1 MQSDEAT
8 VSHPGIG
15 SIFGSRSWHGRG
27 PRAMVDIALA
37 HRHPCQWLA
46 AVTISRWSTHRRW
59 TARARGLFC
68 AVRPARS
75 WYAGPRISDE
85 ASRRYRAVPVCPE
98 SHVCGGCIVSVII
111 GQGLLLSNFRILE
124 YGALVWLAFH
134 LFVLAY
140 EEPTL
145 HASFGPEY
153 EQFCAAV
160 PRWVSRLHPWSGPQE
175 NA

>member
-46 AVTISRWSTHRRW
+46 AVTILGGLLIVAGLPCSWTLLRGSRCKELVRRPPYFRRSISSLPGC
-59 TARARGLFC
+59 TGLSGIPLYV
-68 AVRPARS
+68 AV
-75 WYAGPRISDE
+75 
-85 ASRRYRAVPVCPE
+85 
-98 SHVCGGCIVSVII
+98 VSVII
-111 GQGLLLSNFRILE
+111 GQGLLLGNFRILE

-160 PRWVSRLHPWSGPQE
+160 PRWVPRLHPWPGPQE